1 MVVVERGS
9 RTVSRDDGDLPY
21 GLLKTERPV
30 LIREQAFDEVMK
42 YLYRGVS
49 ILLSTRNPMVCLQL
63 ISTGQ
68 PEYIRI

>member
-1 MVVVERGS
+1 MVVVERFPG
-9 RTVSRDDGDLPY
+9 VMEICLVKY
-21 GLLKTERPV
+21 LKAQRPV
-30 LIREQAFDEVMK
+30 LLREQAFDEVMK